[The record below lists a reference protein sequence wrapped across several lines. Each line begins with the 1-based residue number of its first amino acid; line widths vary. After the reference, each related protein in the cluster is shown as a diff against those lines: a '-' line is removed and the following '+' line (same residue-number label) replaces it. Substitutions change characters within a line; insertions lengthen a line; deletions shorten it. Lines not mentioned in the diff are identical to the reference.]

1 MKDNLAGSGL
11 VLGLI
16 LINEVQVEQY
26 SNIVQI

>member
-1 MKDNLAGSGL
+1 MKDNLACSGL

-26 SNIVQI
+26 SNIVKI

>member
-1 MKDNLAGSGL
+1 MKDNLACSGL
-11 VLGLI
+11 VLELI